1 MLFTSYIDLL
11 NAVDK
16 DGELVSPSN
25 VSTNRSFETKE
36 LTNVQL
42 KIDDFKQLIV
52 NDKEVEY
59 LEKEL
64 DWYLG
69 NIKGP
74 EYHTLELTHEPQIKN
89 KLPVLTNFNKILRE
103 MALSHVGCVNRAGPN
118 SNYGEMCLRLKNHI
132 GITQKDWILFKLQK
146 DPSSRQAIAFY
157 NSPNYQY
164 YSNDDFVCTL
174 TQMFNIKDN
183 KLNTTVNIR
192 SNDLINCF
200 RFDILWYRKFQT
212 IIFEELKKTYSDLQ
226 LGYVFCNIFSAHY
239 YLKDEKKLEEI
250 RECEKNNSYKKVG
263 EKYL

>member
-11 NAVDK
+11 NAVDV

-25 VSTNRSFETKE
+25 VSTNRSFATKE

-64 DWYLG
+64 DWYNG
-69 NIKGP
+69 TYQDP
-74 EYHTLELTHEPQIKN
+74 EAN
-89 KLPVLTNFNKILRE
+89 KKLRE
-103 MALSHVGCVNRAGPN
+103 LALTHVGCVNRAGSH
-118 SNYGEMCLRLKNHI
+118 SNYGEMCLRLKNRA
-132 GITQKDWILFKLQK
+132 GITQKEWILHKLRK
-146 DPSSRQAIAFY
+146 DQNSRHAIAFY
-157 NSPNYQY
+157 NSPDYQY
-164 YSNDDFVCTL
+164 YDNCDFVCTL

-200 RFDILWYRKFQT
+200 RFDVLWYRKFQT
-212 IIFEELKKTYSDLQ
+212 IIFEELKKDYPELQ

-239 YLKDEKKLEEI
+239 YLKDAEKLEEI

-263 EKYL
+263 EQYL